1 MTAPVTKVEQKE
13 ITRGEIEVLILV
25 TGLILTPVFYL
36 WQTAISNLQSIVEP
50 AWQTYLN
57 THLGPNYSF
66 NGEIAIYFSPFGLLR
81 VLPIDMLLWL
91 YDTII
96 ILSTVTIVIFG
107 VALIAVERT
116 DAKQVQ
122 LVVLRGRRLLT
133 AVLMLMIF
141 FAIEHVLRFT
151 ILPYR
156 LLLGPFDSWT
166 VILTAA
172 VSTIILY
179 SRLNGYFK
187 RILGPQWGM

>member
-1 MTAPVTKVEQKE
+1 LTAPVSKAEQKE

-50 AWQTYLN
+50 TWQTYLD

>member
-1 MTAPVTKVEQKE
+1 LAAPVSKAEQKE

-57 THLGPNYSF
+57 TNLGPNYSF

-122 LVVLRGRRLLT
+122 LVVLRGRRFLT